1 MHRVGGLLLIKALKE
16 WLLATTMLFVVFFL
30 RIGIGPA
37 SDRAMDVVLVVMA
50 VGNAGNLPVGLLAHD
65 S

>member
-1 MHRVGGLLLIKALKE
+1 MLLIKALKE

-30 RIGIGPA
+30 RIGPA
-37 SDRAMDVVLVVMA
+37 YDRALDVVLVVMA
-50 VGNAGNLPVGLLAHD
+50 VANAGNLPVGLLAHD